1 MSLCSSASKG
11 GVEITPFEICG
22 RKSRKLLL
30 SLLASFLWQKH
41 TVYVGQ
47 NTTSSNGDT
56 AKQLAQ
62 LLIIAHCQLDVAGH
76 NTSLLVVTSGI
87 ACQLKHLSR
96 KVLQYCCLQ
105 CTLHDINI
113 L

>member
-1 MSLCSSASKG
+1 MISCSSASKG
-11 GVEITPFEICG
+11 GVEITPFEICEG
-22 RKSRKLLL
+22 KSRRLLL
-30 SLLASFLWQKH
+30 SLLASLFWQEQ
-41 TVYVGQ
+41 TVNVGQ
-47 NTTSSNGDT
+47 NTTSSDGDT
-56 AKQLAQ
+56 AEQLAQ

-76 NTSLLVVTSGI
+76 NTSLLVVTSGV

-105 CTLHDINI
+105 STSPDISN